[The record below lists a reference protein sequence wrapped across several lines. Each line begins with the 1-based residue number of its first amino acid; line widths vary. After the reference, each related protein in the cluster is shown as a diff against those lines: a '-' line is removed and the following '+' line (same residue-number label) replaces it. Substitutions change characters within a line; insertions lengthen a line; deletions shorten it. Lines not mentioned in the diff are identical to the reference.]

1 MDGTLSTNKKEATYK
16 KIIFFQ
22 KDQKYQ
28 IEDYLNSKVIR
39 RSAGV
44 LSKLKS
50 YKNFSIISC
59 CHCRQRDP
67 ICFLISFPITYS
79 YFVIFIR
86 KQILNYYPI
95 FDLSKITIP
104 SRTNKFRFIC

>member
-39 RSAGV
+39 ISPSSVVVIEAKRSNLFPDL
-44 LSKLKS
+44 LSHNVFLLR
-50 YKNFSIISC
+50 NF
-59 CHCRQRDP
+59 
-67 ICFLISFPITYS
+67 YS
-79 YFVIFIR
+79 DFE
-86 KQILNYYPI
+86 L
-95 FDLSKITIP
+95 LSHFRPVENSP

>member
-39 RSAGV
+39 SR
-44 LSKLKS
+44 LKTIFFLFDPFEQQVDHS
-50 YKNFSIISC
+50 NLDQGFAMVGQHLIISGMSAKI
-59 CHCRQRDP
+59 HQPRKRALDDP
-67 ICFLISFPITYS
+67 TAW
-79 YFVIFIR
+79 
-86 KQILNYYPI
+86 
-95 FDLSKITIP
+95 
-104 SRTNKFRFIC
+104 

>member
-39 RSAGV
+39 
-44 LSKLKS
+44 
-50 YKNFSIISC
+50 IS
-59 CHCRQRDP
+59 P
-67 ICFLISFPITYS
+67 SS
-79 YFVIFIR
+79 VVVIVG
-86 KQILNYYPI
+86 KEILLGKEI
-95 FDLSKITIP
+95 QSV
-104 SRTNKFRFIC
+104 S

>member
-39 RSAGV
+39 
-44 LSKLKS
+44 
-50 YKNFSIISC
+50 ISPSSVVVIV
-59 CHCRQRDP
+59 P

-79 YFVIFIR
+79 YFG

>member
-39 RSAGV
+39 ISP
-44 LSKLKS
+44 SS
-50 YKNFSIISC
+50 SC